1 MVPNARTSV
10 DRVAVMPT
18 VQSSTHI
25 HAYTHAQKN
34 KSTVKSEVRG
44 YIHNNKNKTKTCTRT
59 VRNGSIQNWTRAT
72 PKLWNEVTLS
82 SANTKFIVTGL
93 LLVPP
98 LRPQG
103 SQVIMYVHT
112 QTHAHAHMNTQRCMH
127 PHAYMKKYPLVS
139 PRRPPGREGGT
150 ARWDT
155 PLSCGGSGWRGRHRS
170 SAGLSPSLAAW
181 ARNVPLCVCGS

>member
-25 HAYTHAQKN
+25 HTYTHTQKN

-59 VRNGSIQNWTRAT
+59 VRNGSIRNWTRAT

-82 SANTKFIVTGL
+82 SANMKFIVTGL

-98 LRPQG
+98 LRPPG
-103 SQVIMYVHT
+103 FPGNDVCAHSNSHT
-112 QTHAHAHMNTQRCMH
+112 HTYEHTDMHAPTRIHEKISIGQSSKTSRKRGGNSSVGHSTFMWRKRLAWQA
-127 PHAYMKKYPLVS
+127 PII
-139 PRRPPGREGGT
+139 RRSVT
-150 ARWDT
+150 FI
-155 PLSCGGSGWRGRHRS
+155 S
-170 SAGLSPSLAAW
+170 SLGQKCAT
-181 ARNVPLCVCGS
+181 LCLR

>member
-10 DRVAVMPT
+10 DRVAAMLT
-18 VQSSTHI
+18 VQSSAHV

-59 VRNGSIQNWTRAT
+59 VRNGSIRNWTRAT

-82 SANTKFIVTGL
+82 SANAKFNVTGL

-98 LRPQG
+98 LRPPG
-103 SQVIMYVHT
+103 FPGNDVCAHSNSHT
-112 QTHAHAHMNTQRCMH
+112 RTYEHTEMNAPTRIHEKNIHWSVLEDLQEERGEQ
-127 PHAYMKKYPLVS
+127 L
-139 PRRPPGREGGT
+139 GGT
-150 ARWDT
+150 LHFHVEEA
-155 PLSCGGSGWRGRHRS
+155 
-170 SAGLSPSLAAW
+170 AGVAGTDHPQ
-181 ARNVPLCVCGS
+181 VCHLH